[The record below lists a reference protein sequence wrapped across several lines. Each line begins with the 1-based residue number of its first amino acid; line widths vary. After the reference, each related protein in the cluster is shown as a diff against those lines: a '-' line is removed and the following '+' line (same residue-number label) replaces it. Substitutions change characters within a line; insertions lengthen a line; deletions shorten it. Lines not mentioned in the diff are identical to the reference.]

1 MSNKLI
7 YLNIIVSSFA
17 VLIGMVGLI
26 LILRKNEWKKLF
38 SQEEQPENLEDIITI
53 IGQKIKNLQEKQ
65 QETIENI
72 KQISEILNT
81 SFKKIGVIRFDS
93 TGDDGGNL
101 SFSIALLN
109 SHNSGII
116 ITSLHGRQHNR
127 IYCKQVENSEVIQTL
142 SNEEQQALQTAL
154 N

>member
-7 YLNIIVSSFA
+7 YLNIIVSTIA
-17 VLIGMVGLI
+17 VLIGIVGLI
-26 LILRKNEWKKLF
+26 LILKKNEWKKLF

-65 QETIENI
+65 QETTEHI
-72 KQISEILNT
+72 KQISEVLNT
-81 SFKKIGVIRFDS
+81 AFKKIGVIRFDS

-127 IYCKQVENSEVIQTL
+127 IYCKQVENSGVIQTL
-142 SNEEQQALQTAL
+142 SNEEQQALQIAL